1 MNTLTA
7 EIHQA
12 RIEHLVVTDD
22 SLTVELADGRTVS
35 VPLAWYPRLLHGSIK
50 ERNRWRLIG
59 KGEGVH
65 WPDLDEDISVQNL
78 LLGQSS
84 GESQSSFK
92 RWLDRKAQTR
102 QSKLSR
108 EKSPSKS
115 LHRRRQKARQR

>member
-7 EIHQA
+7 EIHQT
-12 RIEHLVVTDD
+12 RIEDVLVTGD

-35 VPLAWYPRLLHGSIK
+35 VPLAWYPRLLHGSTK
-50 ERNRWRLIG
+50 ERNHWRLIG
-59 KGEGVH
+59 KGEGIH
-65 WPDLDEDISVQNL
+65 WPDLDEDISVVNL

-84 GESQSSFK
+84 GHSQSSFK

-108 EKSPSKS
+108 EKSPNKS
-115 LHRRRQKARQR
+115 LHRTRQKARRR